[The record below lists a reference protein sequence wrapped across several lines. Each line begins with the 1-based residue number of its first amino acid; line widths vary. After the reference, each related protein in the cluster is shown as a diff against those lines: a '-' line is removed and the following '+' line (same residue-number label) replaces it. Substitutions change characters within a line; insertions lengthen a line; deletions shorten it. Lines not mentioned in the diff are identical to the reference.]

1 MSDYKEFKGKQGLV
15 RLFNALGYSRDGLC
29 AAWKN
34 EAAFRE
40 ETLLAA
46 VTIPL
51 AFVLGQTGVDRAL
64 PATPTEQETMGDYKE
79 FKGKQGIVRLIN
91 ALGYSRDGLASAWK
105 NEAAFRE
112 ETLLAAVAIPLAIF
126 LGQTGVDRA
135 LLIGSILLI
144 LIVEILNSGLEA
156 VVDKASPEKHEL
168 AKRAKDMG
176 SAAVLLSLV
185 NAAVI
190 WACVLWPAG

>member
-1 MSDYKEFKGKQGLV
+1 MTDAAAFKGKKGLT
-15 RLFNALGYSRDGLC
+15 RLWNALGYSRDGLS

-40 ETLLAA
+40 ELLLAA
-46 VTIPL
+46 ITIPL
-51 AFVLGQTGVDRAL
+51 AFYLGKTGIDRAL
-64 PATPTEQETMGDYKE
+64 M
-79 FKGKQGIVRLIN
+79 
-91 ALGYSRDGLASAWK
+91 
-105 NEAAFRE
+105 
-112 ETLLAAVAIPLAIF
+112 
-126 LGQTGVDRA
+126 
-135 LLIGSILLI
+135 IGSILLI

-176 SAAVLLSLV
+176 SAAVLLSLI

-190 WACVLWPAG
+190 WALVLLG